1 MEKILAVV
9 AAAFV
14 MFSFSAVGFA
24 NEGALGTC
32 DQTGQSMGLLM
43 LGSYGGEV
51 ISIDHNAHTIA
62 IRGDD
67 GIRTFDVSKLATKQI
82 PELRDI
88 ATVEYENANGKM
100 VASWAVSVPQKETKN
115 VWWLNEKNV

>member
-9 AAAFV
+9 AAAFL
-14 MFSFSAVGFA
+14 MLSFSAVGFA
-24 NEGALGTC
+24 NEAALGAC

-43 LGSYGGEV
+43 LGSYAGEV
-51 ISIDHNAHTIA
+51 VSIDQNTHTIA

-67 GIRTFDVSKLATKQI
+67 GVRTFDVSRLATKHI

-88 ATVEYENANGKM
+88 AMVEYENVNGKM
-100 VASWAVSVPQKETKN
+100 VASWAASVPQNETESM
-115 VWWLNEKNV
+115 WWLNEKNV